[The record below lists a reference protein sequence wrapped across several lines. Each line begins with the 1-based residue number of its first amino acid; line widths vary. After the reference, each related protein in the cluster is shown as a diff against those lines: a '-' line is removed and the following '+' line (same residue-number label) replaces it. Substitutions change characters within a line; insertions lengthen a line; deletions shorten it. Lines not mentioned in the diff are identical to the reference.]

1 MSLGEGRLAV
11 PPRSAGF
18 PPWMD
23 VHVGTPL
30 DVGTTRNVLIVRTDH
45 VGDLVVSTPFIET
58 VRRNLPRSRITA
70 LVTPYLR
77 PVLQGNPSVDEIAV
91 LDRDGPAEAR
101 NRVLRALREQRFDLC
116 IALTPAMRS
125 YAIARAV
132 RARQRAGY
140 IYSRRWVPRAL
151 SNVLLTHRAVFH
163 IDALVENDLT
173 VPHEVEQTLW
183 FARALGFSA
192 EPVPLRLHPDLD
204 EVREAWRD
212 LGAPIDATLGAADW
226 NGVSRRD
233 NDWLAV
239 QLAPAWLR
247 PPWGLDHFVE
257 LLRALQAAIEGVK
270 IVVLYGPGEEA
281 AGQELAASG
290 LPERVHVRGKLSFD
304 RWAGLL
310 GGARI
315 ALSPDTGAVHVAA
328 AMRTPVVAA
337 YEDASYR
344 LCSQQWSPWM
354 VAHRKVRKALPRN
367 DTIPRIVDACADLWR
382 PGR

>member
-1 MSLGEGRLAV
+1 MSFGEGQLAV
-11 PPRSAGF
+11 PPRGAGF

-23 VHVGTPL
+23 VHVEAPI
-30 DVGTTRNVLIVRTDH
+30 DVATCRKVLIVRTDH
-45 VGDLVVSTPFIET
+45 VGDLVASTPFIET
-58 VRRNLPRSRITA
+58 VRRNLPRSQITA
-70 LVTPYLR
+70 LVTPYTRHILER
-77 PVLQGNPSVDEIAV
+77 NPS
-91 LDRDGPAEAR
+91 LDDIVAIDGDGRSASRSHVIRD
-101 NRVLRALREQRFDLC
+101 LRERRFDLC
-116 IALTPAMRS
+116 ISLSPTMRS
-125 YAIARAV
+125 YAIARTV
-132 RARQRAGY
+132 KARLRAGY

-163 IDALVENDLT
+163 IDALVEKNLT

-192 EPVPLRLHPDLD
+192 EPVPLRLYPDPSEARD
-204 EVREAWRD
+204 AWRD
-212 LGAPIDATLGAADW
+212 LGVDIEQTLGAPDW
-226 NGVSRRD
+226 NVVSRRD
-233 NDWLAV
+233 NHWLAV

-257 LLRALQAAIEGVK
+257 MIKSLRAAIADAK
-270 IVVLYGPGEEA
+270 ILVLYGPAEEA
-281 AGQELAASG
+281 AGQELAAAS
-290 LPERVHVRGKLSFD
+290 LPEGMQVRGNLSFG

-337 YEDASYR
+337 FEAASYP
-344 LCSQQWSPWM
+344 LCSQQWAPWM
-354 VAHRKVRKALPRN
+354 VAHRKVAKAFPRN
-367 DTIPRIVDACADLWR
+367 DTIPRIVDACADLWK

>member
-1 MSLGEGRLAV
+1 MSFGEGQLAV
-11 PPRSAGF
+11 PPRGAGF

-23 VHVGTPL
+23 VHIEAPI
-30 DVGTTRNVLIVRTDH
+30 DVAACRKVLIVRTDH

-58 VRRNLPRSRITA
+58 VRRNLPRSNITA
-70 LVTPYLR
+70 LVTPYTRHILER
-77 PVLQGNPSVDEIAV
+77 NPSVDDIVAI
-91 LDRDGPAEAR
+91 DGNGRSASR
-101 NRVLRALREQRFDLC
+101 NQTVRELRERRFDLC
-116 IALTPAMRS
+116 ISLSPTMRS
-125 YAIARAV
+125 YAIARTV
-132 RARQRAGY
+132 KARLRAGY

-163 IDALVENDLT
+163 IDALVEKDLT

-192 EPVPLRLHPDLD
+192 EPVPLRLYPDLG
-204 EVREAWRD
+204 EVRDAWRD
-212 LGAPIDATLGAADW
+212 LGVDIDQALGTPDW
-226 NGVSRRD
+226 NVVSRRD

-247 PPWGLDHFVE
+247 PPWGLDDFVE
-257 LLRALQAAIEGVK
+257 MIKGLKAGIPEAK
-270 IVVLYGPGEEA
+270 ILVLYGPAEEA
-281 AGQELAASG
+281 AGRELAAGG
-290 LPERVHVRGKLSFD
+290 LPEGMHVRGNLSFG

-337 YEDASYR
+337 FEAPTYA
-344 LCSQQWSPWM
+344 LCSQQWAPWM
-354 VAHRKVRKALPRN
+354 VAHRKVVKALPRN
-367 DTIPRIVDACADLWR
+367 DTIPRIVDACADLWK